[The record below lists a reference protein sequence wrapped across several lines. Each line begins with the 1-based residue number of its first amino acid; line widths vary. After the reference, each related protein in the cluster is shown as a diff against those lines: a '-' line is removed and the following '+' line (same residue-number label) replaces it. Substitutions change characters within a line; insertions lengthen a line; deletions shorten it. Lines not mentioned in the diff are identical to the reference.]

1 MSERRF
7 GPDTEA
13 EDALRY
19 LPPFENHTAQNFT
32 AEWGTVNNVV
42 FRLDP
47 QRKASKSPKN
57 DP

>member
-19 LPPFENHTAQNFT
+19 LPPFEASPPQNLT
-32 AEWGTVNNVV
+32 TESGTVDNVV
-42 FRLDP
+42 FRFDC
-47 QRKASKSPKN
+47 QRKASKS
-57 DP
+57 